1 MEQNATGVT
10 QTMSLTTRG
19 YLGKRRPQTMVDV
32 NAIMHRAAM
41 NYHNS
46 RGNNVKGTS
55 TNKSLKRML
64 AKAPK
69 GTRLDR

>member
-1 MEQNATGVT
+1 MKGHINGMRVQMPTGVR
-10 QTMSLTTRG
+10 MERTR
-19 YLGKRRPQTMVDV
+19 
-32 NAIMHRAAM
+32 
-41 NYHNS
+41 
-46 RGNNVKGTS
+46 NNVKGTS